1 MRTGLAQNLSNWR
14 LFSFFARLRLTYES
28 CLVKRM
34 CVIMW
39 NGTTESVP
47 SSYRTY
53 TLCTSLLYI
62 DCNLW
67 KYILSVTGKMKHYVT
82 FNHCYQRIR
91 EVNSAHIHGNNIP
104 SLLYG
109 EELYGCSVAK
119 LQKQLQVSRNVTAK
133 SEKKNGASEC
143 NPKPP
148 APPLHTHTHTPASG
162 STPKHRRVERLT
174 LVQCDVRD
182 TNARTVQKHH
192 HNASAHIMHYT
203 CGHRRKPRGGR
214 TNGLLRSKAGTVA
227 VTILPRL
234 CAFVRLD
241 TCQEGKQRWRLP
253 VACSSQ
259 WSRIHLRTAML
270 TSHIL
275 TKRHSTSQ

>member
-133 SEKKNGASEC
+133 SEKKMVLQSATPNLQ
-143 NPKPP
+143 PP
-148 APPLHTHTHTPASG
+148 PYTHTHILPHQDPPPNTGEWRGWRWSSVMSETQTLGQFKNIITTPPLTSCTIHVDTEESHEAGGPMAFSDPRPVLLPWRYCPG
-162 STPKHRRVERLT
+162 FAHSFVWTLVRRVS
-174 LVQCDVRD
+174 
-182 TNARTVQKHH
+182 K
-192 HNASAHIMHYT
+192 
-203 CGHRRKPRGGR
+203 GGVS
-214 TNGLLRSKAGTVA
+214 L
-227 VTILPRL
+227 
-234 CAFVRLD
+234 
-241 TCQEGKQRWRLP
+241 
-253 VACSSQ
+253 
-259 WSRIHLRTAML
+259 
-270 TSHIL
+270 
-275 TKRHSTSQ
+275 